1 MSFHGN
7 NVSKMKLNIN
17 NNVAPRRSVQ
27 KKKAAKALK
36 AMIVTALAGGVL
48 IALFI
53 VGIVV
58 FNKFISQPAFI
69 VKQVTVIN
77 NQTIKASTIV
87 KMSGLRTNMNIYAI
101 SLSSITHRLEKYPDI
116 KTVKVFK
123 RHPDMIV
130 IKVIE
135 REPIAIVVNT
145 KGHEDI
151 PIDSEGIMLSENKME
166 YALHLPKITGLRN
179 VAYHP
184 GKKIDDSRVPV
195 ALEYLDTLKRI
206 KKNTFI
212 KIRKI
217 ELEKPND
224 IIFQSASVNKIY
236 FTTEFSTEVVLK
248 LVRVIDE
255 LRFQRINA
263 DKIDL
268 RFANVAVTPRLL

>member
-7 NVSKMKLNIN
+7 NVSKMGLNIN
-17 NNVAPRRSVQ
+17 NNVASRPAV
-27 KKKAAKALK
+27 KKKRAAKALK
-36 AMIVTALAGGVL
+36 AMVITILTGMAI

-53 VGIVV
+53 LGILV
-58 FNKFISQPAFI
+58 FNKFISHPNF
-69 VKQVTVIN
+69 VIKRVCVVN
-77 NQTIKASTIV
+77 NQTINPHTIV
-87 KMSGLRTNMNIYAI
+87 KISGIKTNMNIYAT
-101 SLSSITHRLEKYPDI
+101 SLSAITQRLEKHPDI
-116 KTVKVFK
+116 KTVRVTK

-135 REPIAIVVNT
+135 REPIAVIVNA

-151 PIDSEGIMLSENKME
+151 PIDGDGIMLSENKME
-166 YALHLPKITGLRN
+166 YALHLPQITGLRN

-184 GKKIDDSRVPV
+184 GKKIDNLRVSV
-195 ALEYLDTLKRI
+195 AMEFLDTLKHI

-212 KIRKI
+212 KVRKI
-217 ELEKPND
+217 NLEKPTD
-224 IIFQSASVNKIY
+224 IVFQSASVNKIY
-236 FTTEFSTEVVLK
+236 FTPEFSQDVVLR

-268 RFANVAVTPRLL
+268 RFANVAVIPRLL